1 MGACGNAEFC
11 ATTKTGAE
19 LAGTI
24 TDFKCGTCDGDKC
37 NTEAT
42 TTADPPAS
50 DPPASD
56 PPASDP
62 PADSKKSFYMEETT
76 GENGPMRSSMMTT
89 ENDCTAQKFI
99 DLGVEGVKEGSCP
112 AKYTTKCAL
121 KYTEKDEDGNDE
133 VTDHPSDMDKSMSD
147 VIGCG
152 KITMSGMTL
161 DCDGCQKQKELAPTG
176 ATFQKDPV
184 CDPAPGTDG
193 STDNSRNKKSWPL
206 QELHFKKI
214 QFATPPPVP
223 TVPPTTPETKRVGPY
238 RSYISK
244 RSSLRP
250 RPRYRRFHRQLRK
263 CTCIWISSFGRI
275 SFLLN
280 GWVLNKLM

>member
-1 MGACGNAEFC
+1 MLQFALMLLSANALTCNLWATTNGVKSPVTEQACMAAAQQDKCVSYSYKATVGGMEVVTNAGACGNAEFC

-42 TTADPPAS
+42 ANA

-76 GENGPMRSSMMTT
+76 GENGPMRCSMMTT

-133 VTDHPSDMDKSMSD
+133 VTDLPSDMDKSMSD

-193 STDNSRNKKSWPL
+193 STDNSGSAL
-206 QELHFKKI
+206 AFGL
-214 QFATPPPVP
+214 AALVA
-223 TVPPTTPETKRVGPY
+223 
-238 RSYISK
+238 
-244 RSSLRP
+244 SLF
-250 RPRYRRFHRQLRK
+250 Y
-263 CTCIWISSFGRI
+263 
-275 SFLLN
+275 
-280 GWVLNKLM
+280 

>member
-1 MGACGNAEFC
+1 MLQFAFMLFSANALKC
-11 ATTKTGAE
+11 NMWQTANGMTTDLPDQECMAAAGMTTCVSYSYKITLTGQ
-19 LAGTI
+19 
-24 TDFKCGTCDGDKC
+24 TDEMSVNTGSCGTATFCSDFEAATKLTGQMSDWECTSCDAEKC
-37 NTEAT
+37 NTKSTGGASE
-42 TTADPPAS
+42 PAS
-50 DPPASD
+50 EPA
-56 PPASDP
+56 
-62 PADSKKSFYMEETT
+62 ADSKKSFYMEETT
-76 GENGPMRSSMMTT
+76 GENGPMRCSMMTT

-133 VTDHPSDMDKSMSD
+133 VTDLPSDMDKSMSD

-193 STDNSRNKKSWPL
+193 STDNSGSAL
-206 QELHFKKI
+206 AFGL
-214 QFATPPPVP
+214 AALVA
-223 TVPPTTPETKRVGPY
+223 
-238 RSYISK
+238 
-244 RSSLRP
+244 SLF
-250 RPRYRRFHRQLRK
+250 Y
-263 CTCIWISSFGRI
+263 
-275 SFLLN
+275 
-280 GWVLNKLM
+280 